1 MGIRKVSGPPY
12 KSVMI
17 LEGLIT
23 TTDAAGGIH
32 LAPMG
37 PTVDGPDVR
46 SFLLRPFPTSSTY
59 KNLVRSGEGVLHVT
73 DDVLLMAKAAV
84 GHPVELSYRKA
95 EKVAG
100 YLLRDH
106 CRAFEFRV
114 TSTDA
119 SRERVH
125 LTAEV
130 VQGHRGREFFG
141 FNRAKHAVLEAAILA
156 TRFHLLPA
164 DEIDGE
170 FARLRKIVDKTA
182 GPAEREAMAFLESVR
197 AARATS

>member
-1 MGIRKVSGPPY
+1 
-12 KSVMI
+12 MI

-23 TTDAAGGIH
+23 TTDPLGQIH

-37 PTVDGPDVR
+37 PSVDGPEVR

-59 KNLVRSGEGVLHVT
+59 KNLARSGEGVLHVT

-84 GHPVELSYRKA
+84 GAPVELAYRKA
-95 EKVAG
+95 EMVTG
-100 YLLRDH
+100 YILKDF

-114 TSTDA
+114 TKADA
-119 SRERVH
+119 SRERV

-130 VQGHRGREFFG
+130 VLGHRGREFFG

-156 TRFHLLPA
+156 TRLHLLPG
-164 DEIDGE
+164 DEIGRE
-170 FARLRKIVDKTA
+170 FRRLAAIVDKTA

>member
-1 MGIRKVSGPPY
+1 
-12 KSVMI
+12 MI

-23 TTDAAGGIH
+23 TTDPLGQIH

-59 KNLVRSGEGVLHVT
+59 KNLARTGEGVLHVT
-73 DDVLLMAKAAV
+73 DDVLVMAKAAV
-84 GHPVELSYRKA
+84 GAPVELAYQKA
-95 EKVAG
+95 ERVAG
-100 YLLRDH
+100 YVLKNH

-114 TSTDA
+114 TKTDA

-125 LTAEV
+125 VWAEV
-130 VQGHRGREFFG
+130 VLAHRGREFFG

-164 DEIDGE
+164 DEVARE
-170 FARLRKIVDKTA
+170 FKRLSVVVEKTA
-182 GPAEREAMAFLESVR
+182 GPVEREAMAFLESVR
-197 AARATS
+197 VARVVP